1 MKRLILFLFL
11 GIMVFS
17 SNDKTAAVE
26 NFLNNIKEKR
36 IDLALEYVLNKEE
49 IPTDINYNNE
59 TQELVFEALFKN
71 MNYKILNVKN
81 VGNNEAVVMVE
92 IENIDMEEVFLV
104 LFGNLMEKMSADDD
118 NETDEGEMYDEL
130 KKIITSKYVPKN
142 RMKTEFKV
150 KKTEDGYK
158 IDLDPENINTMFGN
172 IGKLAENNE

>member
-1 MKRLILFLFL
+1 
-11 GIMVFS
+11 MVFS

-49 IPTDINYNNE
+49 IPTNINYSNE

-92 IENIDMEEVFLV
+92 IENIDIDD
-104 LFGNLMEKMSADDD
+104 EKV
-118 NETDEGEMYDEL
+118 
-130 KKIITSKYVPKN
+130 I
-142 RMKTEFKV
+142 
-150 KKTEDGYK
+150 
-158 IDLDPENINTMFGN
+158 
-172 IGKLAENNE
+172 

>member
-1 MKRLILFLFL
+1 M
-11 GIMVFS
+11 
-17 SNDKTAAVE
+17 
-26 NFLNNIKEKR
+26 
-36 IDLALEYVLNKEE
+36 
-49 IPTDINYNNE
+49 
-59 TQELVFEALFKN
+59 
-71 MNYKILNVKN
+71 
-81 VGNNEAVVMVE
+81 GNNEAVVMVE

-104 LFGNLMEKMSADDD
+104 LFGNLMEKMYADDD